1 MTPKHGCKLQKKEY
15 DKNYI
20 SAVAVTSKRALLLL
34 L

>member
-1 MTPKHGCKLQKKEY
+1 MVAYCKKKEY